1 MTGEP
6 LLDARLGEIVE
17 QYGRLIGSVVGR
29 LMRGR
34 MAHAEDDVRQEV
46 VIALWKRLQNE
57 APIAHP
63 TSYVS
68 QVARREAIRVL
79 QREARRYGEVN
90 EVTEAPARPED
101 GPLGRLERL
110 ELGEKINRAI
120 GSLAIDRQ
128 RAVRAH
134 LMGFDV
140 QEIMRMHGWP
150 YQTARNLV
158 TRGMADLRE
167 ILSDQPDKEA
177 SK

>member
-6 LLDARLGEIVE
+6 LVDARLREIVE
-17 QYGRLIGSVVGR
+17 QYGRLIRSVVGR

-57 APIAHP
+57 APIEHP
-63 TSYVS
+63 TSYVY
-68 QVARREAIRVL
+68 QVARREAIRIL
-79 QREARRYGEVN
+79 QREARRHGEAN
-90 EVTEAPARPED
+90 EETARPED
-101 GPLGRLERL
+101 GPLGQLERL

-134 LMGFDV
+134 
-140 QEIMRMHGWP
+140 P
-150 YQTARNLV
+150 AP
-158 TRGMADLRE
+158 
-167 ILSDQPDKEA
+167 SDA
-177 SK
+177 